1 MLHWWLQATILQQQM
16 NAREHNGFYCVCGM
30 DIKLAFF
37 SLSPNLYFVSLKN
50 FANILKSKIQCKDE
64 HYEHDVSHKKLII

>member
-1 MLHWWLQATILQQQM
+1 
-16 NAREHNGFYCVCGM
+16 M